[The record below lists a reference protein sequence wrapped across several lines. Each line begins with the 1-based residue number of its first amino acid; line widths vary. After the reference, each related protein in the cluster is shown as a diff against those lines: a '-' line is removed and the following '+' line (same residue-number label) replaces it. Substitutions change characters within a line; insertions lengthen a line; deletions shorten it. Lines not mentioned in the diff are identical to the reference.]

1 MGESNS
7 AVELRVPAELFF
19 EAGYAD
25 QDQDDLVS
33 VISVS
38 EKLDGGGAEP
48 LGFIDDDQFHDGEV
62 ASFSWLAHR
71 CRVLLDADADSAEH
85 LVEFL
90 FERSWG
96 QQHAGRVENGP
107 RFCQRGIYLRV

>member
-1 MGESNS
+1 MGESDS
-7 AVELRVPAELFF
+7 AVELGEAAELFF
-19 EAGYAD
+19 EARHAN
-25 QDQDDLVS
+25 QDQGDLVS

-38 EKLDGGGAEP
+38 EEFDGGGAEP
-48 LGFIDDDQFHDGEV
+48 LGFVDDDQFHDGEV

-71 CRVLLDADADSAEH
+71 CQVLLDADTDSGEH
-85 LVEFL
+85 LVAFL
-90 FERSWG
+90 FERPWG